1 MSVAL
6 GTTLFADRR
15 NGMSTLSPLELDT
28 LLDNF
33 VKPLTKEER
42 KRQLLH
48 RIKSMRAELVSVERE
63 LARVDLGL
71 PEPYKIGNDVPDWL
85 RRKDEAGA

>member
-1 MSVAL
+1 
-6 GTTLFADRR
+6 
-15 NGMSTLSPLELDT
+15 MSTLLTLELDT
-28 LLDNF
+28 LLDNS
-33 VKPLTKEER
+33 VKPLTKGER

-48 RIKSMRAELVSVERE
+48 RIKVMRAELVSVERE

-85 RRKDEAGA
+85 RRKDEEGIRYQD

>member
-1 MSVAL
+1 
-6 GTTLFADRR
+6 
-15 NGMSTLSPLELDT
+15 MSTLSPLELDT
-28 LLDNF
+28 LLDNS

-71 PEPYKIGNDVPDWL
+71 PEPFKIGGDVPDWL
-85 RRKDEAGA
+85 RRSDEAGIRHQD